1 MNSIR
6 ILLVDDHELVR
17 EGLRTVLAAR
27 TDWEICGEAVTGRE
41 AVQKA
46 RELRPNVAVMD
57 FSLPELNGLDATRQ
71 IRRDVPET
79 EVLILTMHSSE
90 RLAHEA
96 LLAGA
101 RGFILKSDAKR
112 HLISAIEALAQHQ
125 PFLTPSVS
133 GMVLDHYLNPNPS
146 TGDTT
151 DHVPALT
158 PREREIV
165 QLIAEGRTTKE
176 VATTLGVSEKTI
188 EAHRGNILRKLNLHS
203 AVDLVR
209 YAIRNNLIQP

>member
-1 MNSIR
+1 MKIIR

-27 TDWEICGEAVTGRE
+27 TDWEICGEAVNGRE
-41 AVQKA
+41 AVKKA
-46 RELRPNVAVMD
+46 RELHPNVVVMD

-71 IRRDVPET
+71 IRRDVPDI

-90 RLAHEA
+90 RLAHQA
-96 LLAGA
+96 LVAGA

-112 HLISAIEALAQHQ
+112 HLISAIEALALHQ

-133 GMVLDHYLNPNPS
+133 GMVLDRYLNPDAAA
-146 TGDTT
+146 GT
-151 DHVPALT
+151 DHVQALT
-158 PREREIV
+158 LREREIV

-209 YAIRNNLIQP
+209 YAIRNNLVQP

>member
-1 MNSIR
+1 MKKIR

-41 AVQKA
+41 GVQKA
-46 RELRPNVAVMD
+46 RDLHPDVAVVD

-90 RLAHEA
+90 RLAHQA
-96 LLAGA
+96 LMAGA
-101 RGFILKSDAKR
+101 RGFMLKSDAKR
-112 HLISAIEALAQHQ
+112 LLISAIEALTQHQ
-125 PFLTPSVS
+125 AFLTPSVS
-133 GMVLDHYLNPNPS
+133 VMVLERYLNPDLSAGAS
-146 TGDTT
+146 TDQ
-151 DHVPALT
+151 VQSLT
-158 PREREIV
+158 PREREVV

-176 VATTLGVSEKTI
+176 VAAILGVSEKTI
-188 EAHRGNILRKLNLHS
+188 EAHRSNILRKLQLHS
-203 AVDLVR
+203 VADLVR
-209 YAIRNNLIQP
+209 YAIRNHLIQA

>member
-1 MNSIR
+1 MKTIR
-6 ILLVDDHELVR
+6 LLLVDDHELVR

-27 TDWEICGEAVTGRE
+27 TDWEICGEAVNGRE
-41 AVQKA
+41 AVRMA
-46 RELRPNVAVMD
+46 RDLHPNVVVMD

-71 IRRDVPET
+71 IRREVPDV

-90 RLAHEA
+90 RLAHQA
-96 LLAGA
+96 LVAGA

-112 HLISAIEALAQHQ
+112 HLIAAIEALAQHQ

-133 GMVLDHYLNPNPS
+133 GMVLDRYLNPKAS
-146 TGDTT
+146 AGTEQV
-151 DHVPALT
+151 HALT

-176 VATTLGVSEKTI
+176 VATRLGVSEKTI
-188 EAHRGNILRKLNLHS
+188 EAHRGNIMRKLNLQS

>member
-1 MNSIR
+1 MKKIR

-27 TDWEICGEAVTGRE
+27 ADWEICGEAVTGRQ

-46 RELRPNVAVMD
+46 RELQPDVAVMD

-71 IRRDVPET
+71 IRREVPKAEI
-79 EVLILTMHSSE
+79 LILTMHGSE
-90 RLAHEA
+90 RLAHQA
-96 LLAGA
+96 LMAGA

-112 HLISAIEALAQHQ
+112 HLISAIEALTQHQ
-125 PFLTPSVS
+125 AFLTPSVS
-133 GMVLDHYLNPNPS
+133 VMVLERYLHPEHAS
-146 TGDTT
+146 GAGTE
-151 DHVPALT
+151 HVQSLT

-176 VATTLGVSEKTI
+176 VATTLGVSEKTV

-209 YAIRNNLIQP
+209 YAIRNHLIQP